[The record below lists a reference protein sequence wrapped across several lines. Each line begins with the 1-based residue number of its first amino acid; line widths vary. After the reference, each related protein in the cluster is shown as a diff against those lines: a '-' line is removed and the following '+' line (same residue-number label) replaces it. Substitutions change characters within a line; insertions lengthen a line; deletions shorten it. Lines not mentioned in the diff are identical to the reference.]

1 MNQKTHGG
9 ADILTVSGHSV
20 SLINLRA
27 ALLTWWRESG
37 RSFPWRSTTNAY
49 QILMAEMMLRR
60 TQARQ
65 VVPVYVRFISQYP
78 DARSLANAAASEV
91 SDALYSLG
99 LSWRVPAFQQ
109 LARVL
114 VDQYDGNVPAD
125 YHTLIRLPGVGDYV
139 AAAVCSFA
147 YDLPYIIADTNT
159 VRVAGRIYGISTHA
173 ESRRRKPI
181 RGLLKAFL
189 DHHHPRQF
197 NYALLD
203 LAALICTPS
212 DPECSICPLNLL
224 CKTGQGRLRV

>member
-1 MNQKTHGG
+1 MDQKFYRE
-9 ADILTVSGHSV
+9 ADILTISGHPV
-20 SLINLRA
+20 SLTNLRA
-27 ALLTWWRESG
+27 ALLSWWRENG
-37 RSFPWRSTTNAY
+37 RSFPWRSTTSAF

-60 TQARQ
+60 TQACQ

-114 VDQYDGNVPAD
+114 VDQYDSYVPTD
-125 YHTLIRLPGVGDYV
+125 YNTLITLPGVGDYV

-147 YDLPYIIADTNT
+147 FEQPRIIADTNT

-181 RGLLKAFL
+181 RELLEALL
-189 DHHHPRQF
+189 DRLDPRQF

-224 CKTGQGRLRV
+224 CKTGQERLRV